1 MVDLSKKENENEEQY
16 IWRICQYKDN
26 GIIDIGWDEL
36 GYVFNSELRD
46 EDTEQTSS
54 AWRKPYQNA
63 KRFYEKVFLDMI
75 DGVKDTTIKE
85 QLDEIYRAKKQLY
98 IVTGKQI
105 GRAHV

>member
-85 QLDEIYRAKKQLY
+85 KKQL
-98 IVTGKQI
+98 II
-105 GRAHV
+105 SHVNKELEIS